1 MGYALCVGTDHARY
15 RFALAASPTPKDCV
29 RSAVATPAEFV
40 NANLCLLETRT
51 QTWWFPKFLVIQF
64 IYIKGD
70 FVETVKKCTFL
81 CYDSAKSR
89 TTLNQTISQDRN
101 ILLCLR
107 VKGKEAQVNWTMEQE
122 GKISRMTLLEMFQI
136 HKLCILPFQLL
147 NQMKTI

>member
-15 RFALAASPTPKDCV
+15 RFALAASPTPQDCV

-51 QTWWFPKFLVIQF
+51 QTWWFPKFLVGQF
-64 IYIKGD
+64 IYIKG
-70 FVETVKKCTFL
+70 E
-81 CYDSAKSR
+81 
-89 TTLNQTISQDRN
+89 
-101 ILLCLR
+101 ILLKLPRNALSSVMIQRNQGLHWIKPFRKIETFCF
-107 VKGKEAQVNWTMEQE
+107 VCEWKEAQVNWTMEQE